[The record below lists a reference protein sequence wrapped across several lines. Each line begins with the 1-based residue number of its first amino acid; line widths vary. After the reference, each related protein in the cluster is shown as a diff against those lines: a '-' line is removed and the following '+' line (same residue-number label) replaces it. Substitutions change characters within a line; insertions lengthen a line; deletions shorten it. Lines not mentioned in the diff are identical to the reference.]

1 MLIARLPERLVCS
14 FCKKSMSKMFYARN
28 QLSTAALRVDNGS
41 RMGDIKCNRCASATH
56 TDHEEMHCETCKRWL
71 PKAQFAKAQRKNPDN
86 AVGSRI
92 SIISCTLTPIRTVRS
107 A

>member
-1 MLIARLPERLVCS
+1 ML
-14 FCKKSMSKMFYARN
+14 KSFYARN
-28 QLSTAALRVDNGS
+28 QLASAAVRLNSGN
-41 RMGDIKCNRCASATH
+41 RMGDIKCSRCASATH

-92 SIISCTLTPIRTVRS
+92 SIGFCTLTPTSTARS